1 MNYENLASEAR
12 KAMKNAY
19 SPYSHFF
26 VGAAL
31 LCRSGKVYTGCNIEN
46 ASYSPTVCAERVA
59 FFKAV
64 SDGEREFEAIA
75 IAGRANGN
83 ISAETAPCGVCRQV
97 MSEFCGADF
106 RVILVSGS
114 SERELTLGELLPLAF
129 ALDRDENGGTGC
141 ENV

>member
-1 MNYENLASEAR
+1 MKYEDLAAEAR

-75 IAGRANGN
+75 IAGGADGN
-83 ISAETAPCGVCRQV
+83 ITAETAPCGVCRQV

-106 RVILVSGS
+106 RIILVSDTA
-114 SERELTLGELLPLAF
+114 EREMTLGELLPLAF
-129 ALDRDENGGTGC
+129 ALEREKRR
-141 ENV
+141 